1 MYKQKAF
8 SRQFF
13 NDLSATQDNDYI

>member
-8 SRQFF
+8 SRQFY